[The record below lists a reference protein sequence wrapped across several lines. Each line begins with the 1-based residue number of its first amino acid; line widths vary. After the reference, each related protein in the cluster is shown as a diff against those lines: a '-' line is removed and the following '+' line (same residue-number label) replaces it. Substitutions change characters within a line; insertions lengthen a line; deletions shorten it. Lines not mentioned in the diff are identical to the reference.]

1 MSGAPRPLLMALC
14 VVSETAFAAA
24 GAHPNAS
31 SQGAQFGGL
40 FGGLSPFTVIPLV
53 GSVLI
58 FGVMVANG
66 AWWQATITLFLSVL
80 LLGLVTFLVPVVGLL
95 LAIGVGPWLLLLALV
110 FACVLSRRA

>member
-1 MSGAPRPLLMALC
+1 MSGAHRPLLTALC

-40 FGGLSPFTVIPLV
+40 SPFTVVPLV

-110 FACVLSRRA
+110 VACVLSRRA

>member
-1 MSGAPRPLLMALC
+1 MALY

-24 GAHPNAS
+24 GSQPNAS
-31 SQGAQFGGL
+31 SSGLQFGGL
-40 FGGLSPFTVIPLV
+40 PPFTVITLV

-66 AWWQATITLFLSVL
+66 AWWQATITVFLSVL
-80 LLGLVTFLVPVVGLL
+80 LLGIVTFLVPVVGLL

>member
-1 MSGAPRPLLMALC
+1 MALC

-31 SQGAQFGGL
+31 SPGAP

-58 FGVMVANG
+58 FGVMVAHG
-66 AWWQATITLFLSVL
+66 AWWQATITVFLSVL

>member
-1 MSGAPRPLLMALC
+1 MSGARCALLTALH

-24 GAHPNAS
+24 GTHPNAS
-31 SQGAQFGGL
+31 SQGAQ

-66 AWWQATITLFLSVL
+66 AWWQATITVLLGVLFL
-80 LLGLVTFLVPVVGLL
+80 GIVTFLVPVVGLL
-95 LAIGVGPWLLLLALV
+95 LAIGFGPWLLLLALV

>member
-1 MSGAPRPLLMALC
+1 MSGVRRTLLTALY
-14 VVSETAFAAA
+14 VVSETAVAAA
-24 GAHPNAS
+24 GAHRNAS
-31 SQGAQFGGL
+31 SHSLQSGD
-40 FGGLSPFTVIPLV
+40 LSPFTVIPLV

-58 FGVMVANG
+58 FGVMVAHG

-110 FACVLSRRA
+110 FACVLTRRA